1 MGIGTVPKPDFKQRV
16 NIGLIAA
23 LPVEVRCLTQRL
35 LSPNLPVKINQNI
48 TVMVCGIG
56 PVAAGKAAGTLLF
69 QNIDCLISW
78 GTAGALIDEV
88 HTGDLILPEYIHTEP
103 GEIRKVD
110 SLCHCNLMKK
120 LASGIATVHTG
131 PLAETRTVLENP
143 EQKTELH
150 RKTGA
155 IVADMESAAIM
166 QVARDNN
173 LPFVAIRTVVDES
186 HDVIPA
192 EFIKH
197 IDIFGTPDIPGL
209 ITEFFYRPRLIR
221 NSYSLFRA
229 MNTALGTL
237 GKIATEID
245 ESILQAV

>member
-1 MGIGTVPKPDFKQRV
+1 MGTGPVPKPVVKQRV

-23 LPVEVRCLTQRL
+23 LPAEVRCLTQQL
-35 LSPNLPVKINQNI
+35 VPPNLPVNINKNI

-56 PVAAGKAAGTLLF
+56 QAAAGKAAGTLLF

-78 GTAGALIDEV
+78 GTAAALIDEV
-88 HTGDLILPEYIHTEP
+88 HTGDLILPEFIHTWSGDINKTDP
-103 GEIRKVD
+103 V
-110 SLCHCNLMKK
+110 CHCNLKK
-120 LASGIATVHTG
+120 KFGSGVATVHTG
-131 PLAETRTVLENP
+131 TLAETRSVLENP

-155 IVADMESAAIM
+155 LAADMESAAIM
-166 QVARDNN
+166 RVAHDNK
-173 LPFVAIRTVVDES
+173 LPFVAVRTVVDEA

-192 EFIKH
+192 ELIKH

-221 NSYSLFRA
+221 NCYSLSRA
-229 MNTALGTL
+229 MNTALDTL
-237 GKIATEID
+237 GKIAAEID
-245 ESILQAV
+245 ESILRVA